1 MQVILCN
8 INLFSA
14 GAVQVFDTDTNS
26 IIFSQNVISENVV
39 PAVCALAK
47 KLDINE
53 VRISGNKKYA
63 MGFVEDIKS
72 TYVLTYNSNNIN
84 VEVI

>member
-1 MQVILCN
+1 MFVCYILYLI
-8 INLFSA
+8 INS
-14 GAVQVFDTDTNS
+14 
-26 IIFSQNVISENVV
+26 IFSQNVIGEDVV

-53 VRISGNKKYA
+53 VRISGNKEYA

-72 TYVLTYNSNNIN
+72 TYALTYNSNNIN